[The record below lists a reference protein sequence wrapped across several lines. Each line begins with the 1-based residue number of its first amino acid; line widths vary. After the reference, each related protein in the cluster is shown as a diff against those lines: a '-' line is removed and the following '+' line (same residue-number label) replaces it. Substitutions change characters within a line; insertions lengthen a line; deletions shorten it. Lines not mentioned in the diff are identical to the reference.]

1 MINSDEPK
9 TLGNEEFD
17 FLIDRLNKIE
27 SGQLIETPFDG
38 KTRRRRSSILLKK
51 KIRRRKPKLE
61 STDWIV
67 FSNEEVNLD
76 IDQTLLDYD
85 NFLQIKTEEIS
96 FTNSSFH
103 EGLIDF
109 IENLGTNYNP
119 IFHSRI
125 VREIG
130 NKQNKEI
137 HFALIKKGG
146 NPISI
151 FFIVYNSKNNKEPGR
166 ISLLG
171 YGFYHVVC
179 IMRP

>member
-1 MINSDEPK
+1 MKNKLVKSTK
-9 TLGNEEFD
+9 FW
-17 FLIDRLNKIE
+17 LIVSVIGSFTTTAALVVAERKADRAEKKAI
-27 SGQLIETPFDG
+27 QLEQD
-38 KTRRRRSSILLKK
+38 
-51 KIRRRKPKLE
+51 
-61 STDWIV
+61 
-67 FSNEEVNLD
+67 
-76 IDQTLLDYD
+76 
-85 NFLQIKTEEIS
+85 LQIKTEEIS

-151 FFIVYNSKNNKEPGR
+151 FFIVYNSKNNK
-166 ISLLG
+166 
-171 YGFYHVVC
+171 
-179 IMRP
+179 